1 MKLKSKIVR
10 IIYFTDNKEL
20 NKEKLNNVLN
30 KQVSDNNFD
39 MDEITSKAES
49 LKNHNLI
56 DTYENNGYEVLKLT
70 DEGENR
76 VEKLLTGS
84 EVETKIKN
92 VARNV

>member
-20 NKEKLNNVLN
+20 NKEKLKNVLN
-30 KQVSDNNFD
+30 KQVSDNNVD